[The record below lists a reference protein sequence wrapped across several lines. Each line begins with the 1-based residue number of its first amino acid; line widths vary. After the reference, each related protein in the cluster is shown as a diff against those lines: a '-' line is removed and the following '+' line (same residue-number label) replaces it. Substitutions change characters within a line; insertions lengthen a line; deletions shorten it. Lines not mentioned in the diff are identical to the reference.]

1 MSGFYQ
7 ELGRNIRDAR
17 LGEGMTQ
24 AQLAQ
29 RLGMTTTCL
38 SYYETGRRR
47 PSIRTLA
54 MISEVL
60 YASLDFLIPDVD
72 FEPLVD
78 PGQSDIYELIGE

>member
-7 ELGRNIRDAR
+7 ELGQNIRDAR

-72 FEPLVD
+72 CKPLVD